1 MKQIHFKQVEHKCS
15 PQNKDE
21 SEMRKTSTPNEY
33 NNIGK
38 YDHLYMYV
46 NIETS
51 ATEGKQ
57 TSHCVFN
64 LCFNKLG

>member
-1 MKQIHFKQVEHKCS
+1 MKQIHFKQVEHRCS

-51 ATEGKQ
+51 ATEGK
-57 TSHCVFN
+57 
-64 LCFNKLG
+64 